1 MENMEKTILTT
12 EEQPI
17 DMKSTLNS
25 VIKYGI
31 VLASIVLI
39 GKLASILY
47 EKKINYDDAR
57 RTTACPA
64 LFSISRS
71 ARDTLI
77 IMKAEP
83 LCNVYVLDNLK

>member
-1 MENMEKTILTT
+1 MEKTILTT
-12 EEQPI
+12 DEQ
-17 DMKSTLNS
+17 STDWQSKLNS
-25 VIKYGI
+25 VLKYGI
-31 VLASIVLI
+31 ALACIVLV
-39 GKLASILY
+39 GKLVSILY
-47 EKKINYDDAR
+47 ERKIDYDITRQA
-57 RTTACPA
+57 TACPA

>member
-1 MENMEKTILTT
+1 MEKTILTT
-12 EEQPI
+12 DEQ
-17 DMKSTLNS
+17 STDGQFKLNL

-31 VLASIVLI
+31 MLACIVLI
-39 GKLASILY
+39 GRLASILY
-47 EKKINYDDAR
+47 EGKIDYDVTR
-57 RTTACPA
+57 QTTACPA
-64 LFSISRS
+64 LLSISRS